1 MHVTGFTVTSVL
13 IWLKTQTIAEFVGSG
28 AVKEDVQKKLRKKSL
43 QIKWL
48 TSSGIQRNVYWTMM
62 LHLDWYTC
70 NKWTVWSLDG
80 AFCLFVCL
88 LLCRD
93 KQTLSLEQRRAT
105 GYYNWIRRKSE
116 TAPCCSSHILNAC
129 LKTHTLERK
138 FIGTLYSDRVT
149 APRL

>member
-13 IWLKTQTIAEFVGSG
+13 IWLKTQTTAEFVGSD

-43 QIKWL
+43 EIKWL
-48 TSSGIQRNVYWTMM
+48 TSSGIQRDVYWTMM

-70 NKWTVWSLDG
+70 NKWTVWSLDS
-80 AFCLFVCL
+80 AFCLFVCYFAETNR
-88 LLCRD
+88 LCHWN
-93 KQTLSLEQRRAT
+93 RRAT